1 MTEIKDTASLN
12 AEIRRLEAA
21 VRFKEQQLRSHVTC
35 FREKLQ
41 PRNFFS
47 ATYQK
52 ITGEPPPPQGKGFA
66 AATIKAGLS
75 LWLSKILFKT
85 EEKVEQRVYD
95 AVDTVFDKL
104 KAFLSRKKDT

>member
-21 VRFKEQQLRSHVTC
+21 VRFKEQQLRSHITG
-35 FREKLQ
+35 FREKMQ

-47 ATYQK
+47 SAYEK

-66 AATIKAGLS
+66 SKAIKTGLS

-85 EEKVEQRVYD
+85 EEKVEQKVYD
-95 AVDTVFDKL
+95 AVDTAFDKL
-104 KAFLSRKKDT
+104 KAFLSRKKDA